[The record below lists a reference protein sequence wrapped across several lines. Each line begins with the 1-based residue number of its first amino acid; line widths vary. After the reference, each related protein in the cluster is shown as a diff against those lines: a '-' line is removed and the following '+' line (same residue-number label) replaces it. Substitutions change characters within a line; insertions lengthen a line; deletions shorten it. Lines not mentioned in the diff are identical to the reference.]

1 MVINAVRFS
10 VTSMLS
16 LLFGRSSGC
25 VPALLFAAL
34 AALTVAVPA
43 SAQTWPDKPVR
54 IIVAFAPGGLIDTFA
69 RTLQPRLTE
78 GLGQPVIIENR
89 GGAGG
94 TLAESMLAKSAP
106 DGYTVM
112 VSADSPPANP
122 HLFRNLN
129 YDFFRD
135 LVPVSML
142 ARVPFAL
149 VVHPSVPAN
158 SLAEFVAHVRSR
170 QGQFSY
176 ASPGT
181 GTGNHLFME
190 LLKSLTGIEMT
201 HVPYKGGGPAMNDLV
216 GGQVQASLIS
226 ITLAAPQAR
235 SGRVRAVGVT
245 SEKRAPL
252 LAQVSTFVEAG
263 YGDFTPHTWCGLF
276 VPAGTPPAIVQRLN
290 AEFARA
296 VRATEVQA
304 RFQDLGAE
312 PIMNSPVE
320 FAAFLRAE
328 SERLGNLIRER
339 KIASD

>member
-1 MVINAVRFS
+1 
-10 VTSMLS
+10 
-16 LLFGRSSGC
+16 
-25 VPALLFAAL
+25 
-34 AALTVAVPA
+34 
-43 SAQTWPDKPVR
+43 
-54 IIVAFAPGGLIDTFA
+54 
-69 RTLQPRLTE
+69 
-78 GLGQPVIIENR
+78 
-89 GGAGG
+89 
-94 TLAESMLAKSAP
+94 
-106 DGYTVM
+106 
-112 VSADSPPANP
+112 
-122 HLFRNLN
+122 
-129 YDFFRD
+129 
-135 LVPVSML
+135 
-142 ARVPFAL
+142 

-201 HVPYKGGGPAMNDLV
+201 HVPYKGGGPAMNDLI

-235 SGRVRAVGVT
+235 SGKVRAVGMT

-252 LAQVSTFVEAG
+252 LPQVQTFVEAG

-276 VPAGTPPAIVQRLN
+276 VPAGTPPAIVQRLH

-312 PIMNSPVE
+312 PIMNSPAE

-328 SERLGNLIRER
+328 SERLGKLIRER

>member
-1 MVINAVRFS
+1 MVRFS
-10 VTSMLS
+10 QL
-16 LLFGRSSGC
+16 C
-25 VPALLFAAL
+25 AAPAILAAL
-34 AALTVAVPA
+34 AFTAPA

-54 IIVAFAPGGLIDTFA
+54 IMVAFTPGGLIDTFA
-69 RTLQPRLTE
+69 RTLQPRLVE

-94 TLAESMLAKSAP
+94 TLAEAVLAKSAP
-106 DGYTVM
+106 DGYTMM

-122 HLFRNLN
+122 QLFRNLS

-135 LVPVSML
+135 LAPVSML
-142 ARVPFAL
+142 TRVPFAL

-158 SLAEFVAHVRSR
+158 SLAEFIAHVRSR

-190 LLKSLTGIEMT
+190 LLKSRAGIEMT
-201 HVPYKGGGPAMNDLV
+201 HVPYKGGGPAMTDLI

-226 ITLAAPQAR
+226 ITLAAPQVR
-235 SGRVRAVGVT
+235 SGKVRAVGMT

-252 LAQVSTFVEAG
+252 LPQVQTFVEAG

-276 VPAGTPPAIVQRLN
+276 VPAGTPAAIVQRLH
-290 AEFARA
+290 AEFAKA
-296 VRATEVQA
+296 VRAPEVQA
-304 RFQDLGAE
+304 RFQELGAE
-312 PIMNSPVE
+312 TVMNPSVE
-320 FAAFLRAE
+320 FAAFLRVE

>member
-1 MVINAVRFS
+1 MNSIRICA
-10 VTSMLS
+10 TSI
-16 LLFGRSSGC
+16 
-25 VPALLFAAL
+25 AL
-34 AALTVAVPA
+34 ATLAIAAPA

-54 IIVAFAPGGLIDTFA
+54 LIVAFAPGGLIDTFA
-69 RTLQPRLTE
+69 RTLQPRLAE
-78 GLGQPVIIENR
+78 GLGQPLIIENR

-94 TLAESMLAKSAP
+94 TLAESMVAKSAP
-106 DGYTVM
+106 DGYTVL

-135 LVPVSML
+135 LVPVSMI

-158 SLAEFVAHVRSR
+158 SLAEFVAYVRSR

-190 LLKSLTGIEMT
+190 LLKGMAGMEMT
-201 HVPYKGGGPAMNDLV
+201 HIPYKGGGPAMNDLI

-226 ITLAAPQAR
+226 ITLAAPQVR
-235 SGRVRAVGVT
+235 SGKVRAVGMA

-252 LAQVSTFVEAG
+252 LPQVQTFVEAG
-263 YGDFTPHTWCGLF
+263 YRDFMPHTWCGLF
-276 VPAGTPPAIVQRLN
+276 VPAGTPAAIVQRLY
-290 AEFARA
+290 AEFAKA
-296 VRATEVQA
+296 VRAPEVQT
-304 RFQDLGAE
+304 RFQELGAE
-312 PIMNSPVE
+312 TIMNSPAE
-320 FAAFLRAE
+320 FAAFLRTE

-339 KIASD
+339 KIAAD

>member
-1 MVINAVRFS
+1 MVRFS
-10 VTSMLS
+10 QL
-16 LLFGRSSGC
+16 C
-25 VPALLFAAL
+25 AAPAILAAL
-34 AALTVAVPA
+34 AFTAPA

-54 IIVAFAPGGLIDTFA
+54 IMVAFTPGGLIDTFA
-69 RTLQPRLTE
+69 RTLQPRLVE

-94 TLAESMLAKSAP
+94 TLAEAVLAKSAP
-106 DGYTVM
+106 DGYTMM

-122 HLFRNLN
+122 HLFRNLS

-135 LVPVSML
+135 LTPVSML
-142 ARVPFAL
+142 TRVPFAL

-158 SLAEFVAHVRSR
+158 SLAEFIAHVRSR

-190 LLKSLTGIEMT
+190 LLKSRAGIEMT
-201 HVPYKGGGPAMNDLV
+201 HVPYKGGGPAMTDLI

-226 ITLAAPQAR
+226 ITLAAPQVR
-235 SGRVRAVGVT
+235 SGKVRAVGMT

-252 LAQVSTFVEAG
+252 LPQVQTFVEAG

-276 VPAGTPPAIVQRLN
+276 VPAGTPAAIVQRLH
-290 AEFARA
+290 AEFAKA
-296 VRATEVQA
+296 VRAPEVQA
-304 RFQDLGAE
+304 RFQELGAE
-312 PIMNSPVE
+312 TVMNPSVE
-320 FAAFLRAE
+320 FAAFLRVE

>member
-1 MVINAVRFS
+1 M
-10 VTSMLS
+10 TSLKSWFWAM
-16 LLFGRSSGC
+16 
-25 VPALLFAAL
+25 AAAL
-34 AALTVAVPA
+34 AATALTAAGPA
-43 SAQTWPDKPVR
+43 GAQTWPDKPVR
-54 IIVAFAPGGLIDTFA
+54 IIVAFVPGGLIDTFA
-69 RTLQPRLTE
+69 RTLQPRLAE

-106 DGYTVM
+106 DGYSMM

-135 LVPVSML
+135 LLPVSML
-142 ARVPFAL
+142 TRVPFAL
-149 VVHPSVPAN
+149 IVHPSVPAN
-158 SLAEFVAHVRSR
+158 SLAEFVAYVRSR

-190 LLKSLTGIEMT
+190 LFKGRAGIEMT
-201 HVPYKGGGPAMNDLV
+201 HVPYKGGGPAMNDLI

-226 ITLAAPQAR
+226 ITLAAPQVRA
-235 SGRVRAVGVT
+235 GKVRAVGVT

-252 LAQVSTFVEAG
+252 LPQVQTFVEAG
-263 YGDFTPHTWCGLF
+263 YGDFTPHTGCGLF
-276 VPAGTPPAIVQRLN
+276 VPAGTPTAIVQRLH
-290 AEFARA
+290 AEFAKA
-296 VRATEVQA
+296 VRAPEVQA

-312 PIMNSPVE
+312 TVMNSPAE
-320 FAAFLRAE
+320 FTAFLRSE
-328 SERLGNLIRER
+328 TERLGALIRER
-339 KIASD
+339 KIAAD

>member
-1 MVINAVRFS
+1 MAINTIRSCITSVLLATLAFS
-10 VTSMLS
+10 
-16 LLFGRSSGC
+16 
-25 VPALLFAAL
+25 A
-34 AALTVAVPA
+34 PA

-54 IIVAFAPGGLIDTFA
+54 LVVAFAPGGLIDTFA
-69 RTLQPRLTE
+69 RTLQPRLAE
-78 GLGQPVIIENR
+78 GLRQPLIIENR

-94 TLAESMLAKSAP
+94 TLAESTVAKSAP
-106 DGYTVM
+106 DGYTVL

-135 LVPVSML
+135 LVPVSMI

-149 VVHPSVPAN
+149 VVHPSVPAG
-158 SLAEFVAHVRSR
+158 SIAEFVAYVRSR

-190 LLKSLTGIEMT
+190 LLKGMAGIEMT
-201 HVPYKGGGPAMNDLV
+201 HIPYKGGGPAMNDLI

-226 ITLAAPQAR
+226 ITLAAPQVRA
-235 SGRVRAVGVT
+235 GKVRAVAMA

-252 LAQVSTFVEAG
+252 LPKVQTFVEAG
-263 YGDFTPHTWCGLF
+263 YRDFMPHTWCGLF
-276 VPAGTPPAIVQRLN
+276 VPTGTPAAIVQRLH
-290 AEFARA
+290 AEFAKA
-296 VRATEVQA
+296 VRAPEVQT
-304 RFQDLGAE
+304 RFQELGAE
-312 PIMNSPVE
+312 TVMNSSVE
-320 FAAFLRAE
+320 FTAFLRTE

-339 KIASD
+339 KIAAD

>member
-1 MVINAVRFS
+1 MYSKI
-10 VTSMLS
+10 
-16 LLFGRSSGC
+16 
-25 VPALLFAAL
+25 L
-34 AALTVAVPA
+34 AALGTIAAACTLIAPVQ
-43 SAQTWPDKPVR
+43 AQTWPDKPVR
-54 IIVAFAPGGLIDTFA
+54 IIVAFVPGGLIDTFA

-94 TLAESMLAKSAP
+94 TLAESLLAKSSP
-106 DGYTVM
+106 DGYTMM

-135 LVPVSML
+135 LAPVSML
-142 ARVPFAL
+142 TRVPFAL
-149 VVHPSVPAN
+149 VVHPSVPAG
-158 SLAEFVAHVRSR
+158 SLSEFIAYVRSR

-190 LLKSLTGIEMT
+190 LLKGVARIDMT
-201 HVPYKGGGPAMNDLV
+201 HIPYKGGGPAMNDLI

-226 ITLAAPQAR
+226 ITLAAPQVR
-235 SGRVRAVGVT
+235 SGKVRAVGIT

-252 LAQVSTFVEAG
+252 LPQVQTFVEGG
-263 YGDFTPHTWCGLF
+263 YADFTPHTWCGLF
-276 VPAGTPPAIVQRLN
+276 VPAGTPPAVVQRLH
-290 AEFARA
+290 AEFSKA
-296 VRATEVQA
+296 VRAPEVQA

-312 PIMNSPVE
+312 TVMNSPAE
-320 FAAFLRAE
+320 FAGFLRAE
-328 SERLGNLIRER
+328 SDRLGAIIRER
-339 KIASD
+339 KISAD

>member
-1 MVINAVRFS
+1 MVRFS
-10 VTSMLS
+10 QL
-16 LLFGRSSGC
+16 C
-25 VPALLFAAL
+25 AAPAILAAL
-34 AALTVAVPA
+34 AFTAPA

-54 IIVAFAPGGLIDTFA
+54 IMVAFTPGGLIDTFA
-69 RTLQPRLTE
+69 RTLQPRLVE

-94 TLAESMLAKSAP
+94 TLAEAVLAKSAP
-106 DGYTVM
+106 DGYTMM

-122 HLFRNLN
+122 HLFRNLS

-135 LVPVSML
+135 LAPVSML
-142 ARVPFAL
+142 TRVPFAL

-158 SLAEFVAHVRSR
+158 SLAEFIAHVRSR

-190 LLKSLTGIEMT
+190 LLKSRAGIEMT
-201 HVPYKGGGPAMNDLV
+201 HVPYKGGGPAMTDLI

-226 ITLAAPQAR
+226 ITLAAPQVR
-235 SGRVRAVGVT
+235 SGKVRAVGMT

-252 LAQVSTFVEAG
+252 LPQVQTFVEAG

-276 VPAGTPPAIVQRLN
+276 VPAGTPAAIVQRLH
-290 AEFARA
+290 AEFAKA
-296 VRATEVQA
+296 VRAPEVQA
-304 RFQDLGAE
+304 RFQELGAE
-312 PIMNSPVE
+312 TVMNPSVE
-320 FAAFLRAE
+320 FAAFLRVE

>member
-1 MVINAVRFS
+1 MTSLKSWFRAMGVAMAAV
-10 VTSMLS
+10 
-16 LLFGRSSGC
+16 
-25 VPALLFAAL
+25 
-34 AALTVAVPA
+34 ALTAAGPA
-43 SAQTWPDKPVR
+43 GAQTWPDKPVR
-54 IIVAFAPGGLIDTFA
+54 IIVAFVPGGLIDTFA
-69 RTLQPRLTE
+69 RTLQPRLAE

-106 DGYTVM
+106 DGYSMM

-122 HLFRNLN
+122 HLFHNLN

-135 LVPVSML
+135 LLPVSML
-142 ARVPFAL
+142 TRVPFAL

-158 SLAEFVAHVRSR
+158 SLAEFVAYVRSR

-190 LLKSLTGIEMT
+190 LFKGRAGIEMT
-201 HVPYKGGGPAMNDLV
+201 HVPYKGGGPAMNDLI

-226 ITLAAPQAR
+226 ITLAAPQVRA
-235 SGRVRAVGVT
+235 GKVRAVGMT

-252 LAQVSTFVEAG
+252 LPQVQTFVEAG
-263 YGDFTPHTWCGLF
+263 YSDFTPHTWCGLF
-276 VPAGTPPAIVQRLN
+276 VPAGTPAPIVQRLH
-290 AEFARA
+290 AEFAKA
-296 VRATEVQA
+296 VRAPEVQA

-312 PIMNSPVE
+312 TVMNSPAE
-320 FAAFLRAE
+320 FSAFLRAE
-328 SERLGNLIRER
+328 TERLGALIRER
-339 KIASD
+339 KIAAD

>member
-1 MVINAVRFS
+1 MMTRPIAGS
-10 VTSMLS
+10 V
-16 LLFGRSSGC
+16 FGTILALGGMA
-25 VPALLFAAL
+25 PAAA
-34 AALTVAVPA
+34 
-43 SAQTWPDKPVR
+43 QGWPEKPVR
-54 IIVAFAPGGLIDTFA
+54 LVVAFAPGGLIDTFSRA
-69 RTLQPRLTE
+69 LQPRLAE

-94 TLAESMLAKSAP
+94 TLAESMVAKSPP
-106 DGYTVM
+106 DGYTAL

-122 HLFRNLN
+122 HLYRGLN

-135 LVPVSML
+135 LAPVATL

-149 VVHPSVPAN
+149 VVHPSVPAA

-190 LLKSLTGIEMT
+190 YLKGMAGIEMT
-201 HVPYKGGGPAMNDLV
+201 HVPYKGGGPAMNDLI

-235 SGRVRAVGVT
+235 SGKVRALGVT

-252 LAQVSTFVEAG
+252 LPQVQTFIEAG
-263 YGDFTPHTWCGLF
+263 YADFTPHSWSGLF
-276 VPAGTPPAIVQRLN
+276 VPAGTPPAIIQRLH
-290 AEFARA
+290 AEFAKA
-296 VRATEVQA
+296 IHAPEVQA
-304 RFQDLGAE
+304 RFQGLGAE
-312 PIMNSPVE
+312 IVMNSTTE
-320 FAAFLRAE
+320 FAGFLRTE
-328 SERLGNLIRER
+328 NDRLGRLIRER
-339 KIASD
+339 RISAE